1 MFQNRSLEAQAASQ
15 GEYYYYFPRI
25 IGALSQS
32 EYYFPRVLRG
42 PSNADYYFCRVT
54 SGPSHAEC
62 EDAHSSPPEN
72 QVRIDIHYW
81 VHVANDLKDGP
92 RQGIL
97 IAESKELW

>member
-1 MFQNRSLEAQAASQ
+1 MWLLHEKVKSPDENDRF
-15 GEYYYYFPRI
+15 
-25 IGALSQS
+25 
-32 EYYFPRVLRG
+32 G
-42 PSNADYYFCRVT
+42 PNYPMLVGDFTLLVIKP

-97 IAESKELW
+97 IADSKELW